1 MNKVGI
7 FSART
12 PNRFVGFFLVVE
24 GELELG
30 LSITARSVG
39 WSYIIVD
46 TVDTVDTRTHYI
58 SFGRRLFW
66 PLPLLLPPP
75 TTKKRR
81 RELSSIQIYKQHF
94 TLLHSQLFIHIYCSS
109 LSVVD
114 IVPRVEYSIVNL
126 VHSNPT

>member
-39 WSYIIVD
+39 RSYIIVD
-46 TVDTVDTRTHYI
+46 DTVDIVDTRTHHI
-58 SFGRRLFW
+58 LFDRDLFW
-66 PLPLLLPPP
+66 PLPLSLPPS
-75 TTKKRR
+75 TTNKRR
-81 RELSSIQIYKQHF
+81 REVGSIQIYKTTTFSIIH
-94 TLLHSQLFIHIYCSS
+94 LPILFFPKCS
-109 LSVVD
+109 
-114 IVPRVEYSIVNL
+114 
-126 VHSNPT
+126 